1 MENINCMLDIY
12 LIYVLTLSIFPGFL
26 YEDTGAHNL
35 GSWFFFLLSCMNS
48 EVPPPFLT
56 KIVGAGTPW
65 RPAAPP
71 GHDSSGSAPPRS
83 GRRGAWV
90 RASVPE
96 SPATRTKGSMFAGS
110 ARLNR
115 RRR

>member
-1 MENINCMLDIY
+1 MK
-12 LIYVLTLSIFPGFL
+12 TLEHTTWDPG
-26 YEDTGAHNL
+26 
-35 GSWFFFLLSCMNS
+35 FFLLSCMNS

-96 SPATRTKGSMFAGS
+96 SPATRTKGSVFAGS